1 MTAPAKR
8 RRHMDAAP
16 YGGVVELLAEVLA
29 GQPSLPSA
37 ACREHIKLFDAAA
50 DGDRDAAEEALA
62 ICRSCPVLET
72 CQQWIA
78 RDHPRRPPPGV
89 WAAQYKPPARSRKKA
104 TTA

>member
-29 GQPSLPSA
+29 GQPSLPGA

-50 DGDRDAAEEALA
+50 DGDREAAQEA
-62 ICRSCPVLET
+62 IEVCGQCPVVED
-72 CQQWIA
+72 CRQWIA
-78 RDHPRRPPPGV
+78 RAYPTRPPPGV
-89 WAAQYKPPARSRKKA
+89 WAGRYQRINRPRKKKKP
-104 TTA
+104 